1 MATRLRVS
9 GSVDRSAL
17 LAVANT
23 RHGHEARRPFPAPIT
38 CADGSERDRLL
49 DPEGAKA
56 FLAAC
61 GLAVPDAPLDD
72 AHVEALRQVR
82 AAVRALA
89 SGDADAYRDGLAALS
104 TGATFRL
111 RGRELRPEA
120 PGWDGV
126 IAALL
131 IPLTELYAQRE
142 RLKRCENPACGWVF
156 VDETRGRN
164 QVWCADQ
171 GCGPRLR
178 VREFRRRRR
187 IGITA
192 A

>member
-1 MATRLRVS
+1 MAARLRVS
-9 GSVDRSAL
+9 GSVDRGAL

-23 RHGHEARRPFPAPIT
+23 RHGHEARRPFPAPLS
-38 CADGSERDRLL
+38 CVDGGERDRLL
-49 DPEGAKA
+49 DPEAAKA

-72 AHVEALRQVR
+72 AHVEALRAVR
-82 AAVRALA
+82 AGVRALA
-89 SGDADAYRDGLAALS
+89 GGDADAYRESLAALA

-111 RGRELRPEA
+111 RGREHRPEA

-131 IPLTELYAQRE
+131 IPLTELYAQRD
-142 RLKRCENPACGWVF
+142 RVKLCENPACRWVF

-164 QVWCADQ
+164 QVWCSDQ

-187 IGITA
+187 VGMTA